1 MSVAFLITAL
11 AVVATPGTGALYT
24 ISTGLGQGRRATVV
38 AAFGCT
44 VGIVPHLVA
53 AITGLAA
60 VVHASAVAFSAL
72 KWAGVAYLLY
82 LAWLTWRDRSDLR
95 PASDSVQVPAWR
107 IVRRAVLINLL
118 NPKLTV
124 FFFAFLPQFVAADDP
139 APWRAMVGLG
149 AVFMAMT
156 FVVFVGY
163 GLFASAVREHVLSR
177 PLVIQWMRR
186 SFAAAYIGL
195 AGRLAFAAR

>member
-11 AVVATPGTGALYT
+11 AVVVTPGTGALYT
-24 ISTGLGQGRRATVV
+24 ISTGLGQGRRAATV

-82 LAWLTWRDRSDLR
+82 LAWLTWRDRSDLH
-95 PASDSVQVPAWR
+95 PAPDGASAPAWR
-107 IVRRAVLINLL
+107 IVRRAVFINLL

-124 FFFAFLPQFVAADDP
+124 FFFAFLPQFVASSDP

-156 FVVFVGY
+156 FVVFAGY

-177 PLVIQWMRR
+177 PPVVHWMRR
-186 SFAAAYIGL
+186 GFAAAYVGL